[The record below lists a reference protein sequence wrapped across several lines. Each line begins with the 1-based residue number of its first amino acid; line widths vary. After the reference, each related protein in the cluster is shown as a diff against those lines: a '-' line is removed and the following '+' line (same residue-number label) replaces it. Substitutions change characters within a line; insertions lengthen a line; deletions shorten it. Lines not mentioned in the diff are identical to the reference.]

1 MTWPRQPDS
10 FSESFIEDRIL
21 ELPLEESDRVYLMPR
36 KCEMEG
42 LVFQAEEVGVTSN
55 LLELKTKM

>member
-10 FSESFIEDRIL
+10 VSESFIEDRIL

-42 LVFQAEEVGVTSN
+42 LVFQAEGVGVTSN